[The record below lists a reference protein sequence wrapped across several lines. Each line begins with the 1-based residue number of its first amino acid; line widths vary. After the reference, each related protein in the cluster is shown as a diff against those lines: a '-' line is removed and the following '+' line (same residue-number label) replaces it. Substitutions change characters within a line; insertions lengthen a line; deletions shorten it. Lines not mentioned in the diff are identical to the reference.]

1 VASDFSVADC
11 KVFEY
16 RPTPQESIK
25 LMGALE
31 HWADDHD
38 EIMAEHHLLKRDGE
52 LQEPMGSHSSKF
64 TFSCIFYGG
73 SLPEFDGDVRS
84 SYARYADAVAFFRR
98 HKRGTL
104 MHPQLGEVPVAYR
117 GMRQQ
122 STPLREGDA
131 VIFELRFAEDQIDG
145 TLAAEPAPSAL
156 AASATNGATAMQT
169 AARAKAA
176 TVVLRAKFA
185 TALAIAAQVYDLTYS
200 LTSTALAAYNA
211 VKSDPSLL
219 GALGA
224 VIGASQA
231 CVAEFKLQGVVGVDL
246 YPITSASRA
255 TIAGSVNLYHAVK
268 ASGPGTETVVVQAAQ
283 TLQALCAARY
293 GAQLARAKVQE
304 TLVLNPSLRMPEG
317 MIPAGEV
324 LTMPSAAAS

>member
-1 VASDFSVADC
+1 MEYQVADC
-11 KVFEY
+11 QEFRCTSVTS
-16 RPTPQESIK
+16 PESIR
-25 LMGALE
+25 LMGTLE
-31 HWADDHD
+31 DWDDEHD
-38 EIMAEHHLLKRDGE
+38 EIMGEHHFLKRDGD

-64 TFSCIFYGG
+64 LFNCIVYGG
-73 SLPEFDGDVRS
+73 QVPDDEGDGRTA
-84 SYARYADAVAFFRR
+84 YARYRDTAAFFRR
-98 HKRGTL
+98 NKRL
-104 MHPQLGEVPVAYR
+104 LLQHPQLGQVAVAYR
-117 GMRQQ
+117 GMRQR
-122 STPLREGDA
+122 SAPAREGDA
-131 VIFELRFAEDQIDG
+131 VVFSLRFAEDQIDG
-145 TLAAEPAPSAL
+145 TLVVEPAPSAL
-156 AASATNGATAMQT
+156 AASAVNGATAMRAAASAKATT
-169 AARAKAA
+169 AA
-176 TVVLRAKFA
+176 LRAKFA

-304 TLVLNPSLRMPEG
+304 TLVFNPSLRLPDG
-317 MIPAGEV
+317 LLAAGQV
-324 LTMPSAAAS
+324 LTMASVGP